1 MLLERDRAFL
11 GEDGSFSW
19 LPMARGHRG
28 VHTEGSE
35 LSCHGPG
42 GGTHCGEENPG
53 QGPLREGTSTL
64 PAWRPPLP
72 AALHAH
78 RQPHGT
84 ALLSPSKGRGG
95 VPPTEGQCGA
105 VSPCLSFPRW
115 GGGSSRSRKLCPV
128 PPRPAPPYLAR
139 TAGPESGPHPTA
151 PPSRPPPREPR
162 RHRAAAAAAPPE
174 SGEHRD
180 GPGVP
185 APSRSS
191 DPDAPPVTGKSPRSA
206 QPDPIG
212 VSPGAVQPDRPR
224 RAADARAKGNGAGAP
239 PPRPPLAVPV
249 SRSFTCADGGRRARA
264 GAGRIPPGGCRKR
277 NTEGGGGAG
286 SQPLGSAPCTVE
298 DRSRQRREPRNPAAL
313 QRPQPRRLHRALG
326 SRSAPER
333 SARALPFPKPFPAP
347 GNGLVGNTEPPLRRP
362 TPRALSAAAPHRA
375 GKPTRGFGVSFPLHR
390 SSARLSLCCKN
401 GEMGAKEKRMRLNS
415 NLSMENPP
423 PTPPRDEP
431 GLQDRYHH
439 AANFN
444 GTASGAARSAPCPS
458 LRESCS
464 TVLHAT
470 PVALNVGSPPCQR
483 CHRSLPPPD
492 RTRASLSTSHSTQ
505 STAGPTPCA
514 TGAGSRAKG

>member
-42 GGTHCGEENPG
+42 GGTHCGEEKPG

-239 PPRPPLAVPV
+239 PPPARRSQCPSPGRSPV
-249 SRSFTCADGGRRARA
+249 RTA
-264 GAGRIPPGGCRKR
+264 GAEPGPGPVASRPAA
-277 NTEGGGGAG
+277 AG
-286 SQPLGSAPCTVE
+286 SGTRKEAEAPG
-298 DRSRQRREPRNPAAL
+298 
-313 QRPQPRRLHRALG
+313 H
-326 SRSAPER
+326 SRSALPPAPWRTGADSAGSLGIPQRCSGPNPAGCTVRWDHVRHR
-333 SARALPFPKPFPAP
+333 SAQPAP
-347 GNGLVGNTEPPLRRP
+347 
-362 TPRALSAAAPHRA
+362 
-375 GKPTRGFGVSFPLHR
+375 
-390 SSARLSLCCKN
+390 
-401 GEMGAKEKRMRLNS
+401 
-415 NLSMENPP
+415 
-423 PTPPRDEP
+423 
-431 GLQDRYHH
+431 
-439 AANFN
+439 
-444 GTASGAARSAPCPS
+444 
-458 LRESCS
+458 
-464 TVLHAT
+464 
-470 PVALNVGSPPCQR
+470 SPPQT
-483 CHRSLPPPD
+483 LPRPGK
-492 RTRASLSTSHSTQ
+492 RTRWEH
-505 STAGPTPCA
+505 
-514 TGAGSRAKG
+514 

>member
-1 MLLERDRAFL
+1 M

-64 PAWRPPLP
+64 PAWRPPYPQPSMPTDSPTAQPCCPHPKAEEGSLP
-72 AALHAH
+72 LP
-78 RQPHGT
+78 RVPT
-84 ALLSPSKGRGG
+84 A
-95 VPPTEGQCGA
+95 GQCGA

-115 GGGSSRSRKLCPV
+115 GGGSPRSRKLCPV

-212 VSPGAVQPDRPR
+212 VSPGTVQPDRPR

-239 PPRPPLAVPV
+239 PPPARRSQCPSPGRSPVRTAGAEPGPGPVASRPAAAGSGTRKEAEAPGH
-249 SRSFTCADGGRRARA
+249 SRSALPPAPWRTGADSAGSLGIPQRCSGPNPAGCTVRRDHVRHRSAQPAPSPSPNPSPPRETDSLGTLTPPCAAPHPEHCLLQHPTERGN
-264 GAGRIPPGGCRKR
+264 PPG
-277 NTEGGGGAG
+277 
-286 SQPLGSAPCTVE
+286 
-298 DRSRQRREPRNPAAL
+298 
-313 QRPQPRRLHRALG
+313 ALG
-326 SRSAPER
+326 SP
-333 SARALPFPKPFPAP
+333 
-347 GNGLVGNTEPPLRRP
+347 
-362 TPRALSAAAPHRA
+362 
-375 GKPTRGFGVSFPLHR
+375 
-390 SSARLSLCCKN
+390 
-401 GEMGAKEKRMRLNS
+401 
-415 NLSMENPP
+415 
-423 PTPPRDEP
+423 
-431 GLQDRYHH
+431 
-439 AANFN
+439 
-444 GTASGAARSAPCPS
+444 
-458 LRESCS
+458 
-464 TVLHAT
+464 
-470 PVALNVGSPPCQR
+470 
-483 CHRSLPPPD
+483 
-492 RTRASLSTSHSTQ
+492 SHST
-505 STAGPTPCA
+505 AALPG
-514 TGAGSRAKG
+514 

>member
-1 MLLERDRAFL
+1 M

-53 QGPLREGTSTL
+53 QGPLCEGTCTL
-64 PAWRPPLP
+64 PAWRPPYPQPSMPTDSPTAQPCCPHPRAGEGSLP
-72 AALHAH
+72 LP
-78 RQPHGT
+78 RVPT
-84 ALLSPSKGRGG
+84 A
-95 VPPTEGQCGA
+95 GQCGA
-105 VSPCLSFPRW
+105 LSPCLSFPRW

-239 PPRPPLAVPV
+239 LPPPAARSARLPVVHLCGRRAQSQGRGRSHPARRLQEAEHGRRRRRRVTAARLCPLHRGGPEPTAPGASESRSAAAAPTPPAAPCVGITFGTGALSPRPPLPQTLP
-249 SRSFTCADGGRRARA
+249 R
-264 GAGRIPPGGCRKR
+264 PGK
-277 NTEGGGGAG
+277 
-286 SQPLGSAPCTVE
+286 
-298 DRSRQRREPRNPAAL
+298 
-313 QRPQPRRLHRALG
+313 
-326 SRSAPER
+326 
-333 SARALPFPKPFPAP
+333 
-347 GNGLVGNTEPPLRRP
+347 
-362 TPRALSAAAPHRA
+362 
-375 GKPTRGFGVSFPLHR
+375 
-390 SSARLSLCCKN
+390 
-401 GEMGAKEKRMRLNS
+401 
-415 NLSMENPP
+415 
-423 PTPPRDEP
+423 
-431 GLQDRYHH
+431 
-439 AANFN
+439 
-444 GTASGAARSAPCPS
+444 
-458 LRESCS
+458 
-464 TVLHAT
+464 
-470 PVALNVGSPPCQR
+470 
-483 CHRSLPPPD
+483 
-492 RTRASLSTSHSTQ
+492 RTRWEH
-505 STAGPTPCA
+505 
-514 TGAGSRAKG
+514 